1 MIGRLKMN
9 ERLPGMTPK
18 RELLDFSVS
27 SKSFFLK
34 MQRVSNFNWNGKYDD
49 ICKAKIQR
57 E

>member
-49 ICKAKIQR
+49 ICKAKIQLD
-57 E
+57 